1 VADDARCSAWV
12 SFDGKERAELM
23 PGDSVFIRM
32 SQFPVPTVNYA
43 DQTGD
48 FISSLRRCLRW
59 NERDEQ
65 KPLDEAAKRELRKL
79 SEPRSISMDMSTS
92 LDSMDVEFED
102 VENPA
107 KPR

>member
-1 VADDARCSAWV
+1 
-12 SFDGKERAELM
+12 M

-65 KPLDEAAKRELRKL
+65 KPLDEVAKRELRKL
-79 SEPRSISMDMSTS
+79 SEPRSISVDMSAS
-92 LDSMDVEFED
+92 QSVDADE
-102 VENPA
+102 VENPV

>member
-1 VADDARCSAWV
+1 MGTGGRGPGGGCSAWV
-12 SFDGKERAELM
+12 SFDGKERSELCS
-23 PGDSVFIRM
+23 GDSVFIRM

-65 KPLDEAAKRELRKL
+65 QPLDEQTMKALRK
-79 SEPRSISMDMSTS
+79 ISARTS
-92 LDSMDVEFED
+92 DETCDE
-102 VENPA
+102 
-107 KPR
+107 